1 MTYFSTITSK
11 GQVTLPVAL
20 RRSLQI
26 KPGQQVNFS
35 LNDKHEIVITAAP
48 TLEDIHQNLA
58 AHFEKIGLTDAKLR
72 SLAANYKNGDG
83 QAAQVTEKY
92 GRKS

>member
-20 RRSLQI
+20 RRSLHI
-26 KPGQQVNFS
+26 EPGQQVNFS
-35 LNDKHEIVITAAP
+35 LNDKQEIIITAAP
-48 TLEDIHQNLA
+48 TLEDIQQNLA
-58 AHFEKIGLTDAKLR
+58 AHFKKIGLTEAKLR
-72 SLAANYKNGDG
+72 SLAVDYKNGDG

-92 GRKS
+92 GRSS